1 MDQFPQQ
8 LYRLSEALLAW
19 YDAGARVLPWRDDPT
34 AYHVWLSEIMLQQ
47 TRVSAVL
54 PYYERFLAVLPD
66 VAALAAVEEDR
77 LLKLWEGL
85 GYYNRARNLQK
96 AARRIMEDY
105 GGVFPGDYETIL
117 SLPGIG
123 EYTAGAVASIAFGR
137 AVPAVDG
144 NVLRVI
150 SRITGD
156 EGDVLDGAVKRR
168 FSAWVQAILPA
179 DRPGDFNQALME
191 LGAMVCLPNGAPKC
205 AQCPARP
212 FCTACR
218 EDTWNVLPVQRK
230 KTPRRIEEKT
240 VFVLLSSQGVAL
252 RRRTAKGL
260 LAGLWEF
267 PNVDGALDEPAAAQQ
282 VQRWGLVPME
292 WLEQLEAKHIFSH
305 MEWHMR
311 GYVLRVRGLGAA
323 ELCWTDRSGLETER
337 AVPAAFAKFRA
348 AAQNALPEQG
358 EET

>member
-54 PYYERFLAVLPD
+54 PYYERFLAALPD

-96 AARRIMEDY
+96 AARKIMEEYD
-105 GGVFPGDYETIL
+105 GVFPGDYETIR

-123 EYTAGAVASIAFGR
+123 EYTAGAVASIAFGQ

-150 SRITGD
+150 ARITGD
-156 EGDVLDGAVKRR
+156 EGDVLDSAVKRR
-168 FSAWVQAILPA
+168 FGAWVRDVLPE

-218 EDTWNVLPVQRK
+218 
-230 KTPRRIEEKT
+230 
-240 VFVLLSSQGVAL
+240 AL
-252 RRRTAKGL
+252 RQRAAKGL

-267 PNVDGALDEPAAAQQ
+267 PNVDGRLDEPAAAQQ

-305 MEWHMR
+305 VEWHMR
-311 GYVLRVRGLGAA
+311 GYVLRVRGQDAA
-323 ELCWTDRSGLETER
+323 QLRWTDRNGLETER

-348 AAQNALPEQG
+348 AAQNALPRQE

>member
-54 PYYERFLAVLPD
+54 PYYERFLAALPD

-96 AARRIMEDY
+96 AAHKIMEEYD
-105 GGVFPGDYETIL
+105 GAFPGDYETIR

-123 EYTAGAVASIAFGR
+123 EYTAGAVASIAFGQ

-150 SRITGD
+150 ARITGD
-156 EGDVLDGAVKRR
+156 EGDVLDSAVKRR
-168 FSAWVQAILPA
+168 FGAWVRDVLPE

-218 EDTWNVLPVQRK
+218 EGTWNVLPVKRK
-230 KTPRRIEEKT
+230 KTPRRMEEKT

-252 RRRTAKGL
+252 RQRAAKGL
-260 LAGLWEF
+260 LAGLWEY
-267 PNVDGALDEPAAAQQ
+267 PNEPVEECAIPALLGLAPEELEPAGQG
-282 VQRWGLVPME
+282 R
-292 WLEQLEAKHIFSH
+292 HIFTH
-305 MEWHMR
+305 IEWRMQAR
-311 GYVLRVRGLGAA
+311 TARIPA
-323 ELCWTDRSGLETER
+323 E
-337 AVPAAFAKFRA
+337 
-348 AAQNALPEQG
+348 ALPEGWVWADRQALAQDYAVPNAFQAFRDAVDSRLG
-358 EET
+358 YF